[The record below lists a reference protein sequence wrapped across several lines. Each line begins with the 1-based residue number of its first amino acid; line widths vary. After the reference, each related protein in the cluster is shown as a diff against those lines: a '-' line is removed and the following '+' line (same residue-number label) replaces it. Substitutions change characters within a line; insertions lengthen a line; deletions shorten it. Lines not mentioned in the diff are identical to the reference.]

1 MRTSP
6 PGTREPADLHAVD
19 IDRNR
24 LLALVPP
31 QSRRAWMPF
40 CELVSLPLG
49 QALFDPGDSVRF
61 VYFPLTA
68 TVALLQLL
76 RTGDCVQVAMVG
88 SEGLVGTGAFMGG
101 GPMTMRAVVQNAG
114 TALRIDAAAVKE
126 EFERG
131 GETMRL
137 LLRYAQALMFQ
148 VSQTAVCN
156 RHHTPQQQLRRWLM
170 LSLDRATGDEI
181 ATTHE
186 LVGTMLGVRR
196 ETVSDAIGRLQAQG
210 LVRSGRGRI
219 KVLDRARLELGACE
233 CYRMVRREYDS
244 LLAPRPD
251 STSRAAAGA
260 RQPGASR

>member
-6 PGTREPADLHAVD
+6 PGIREPADPRAVD

-24 LLALVPP
+24 LLALMPP
-31 QSRRAWMPF
+31 ETRRAWTPF

-49 QALFDPGDSVRF
+49 QALFEPGDTLRF

-68 TVALLQLL
+68 TVALLHLL
-76 RTGDCVQVAMVG
+76 GTGDCVEVAMVG
-88 SEGLVGTGAFMGG
+88 NEGLVGTAAFMGG
-101 GPMTMRAVVQNAG
+101 GPATLRAVVQNPG
-114 TALRIDAAAVKE
+114 TALRIEAPAVKE

-137 LLRYAQALMFQ
+137 LLQYAQVLLFQ
-148 VSQTAVCN
+148 VAQTAVCN
-156 RHHTPQQQLRRWLM
+156 RHHTPQQQLCRWLM
-170 LSLDRATGDEI
+170 LSLDRVQGDEI

-196 ETVSDAIGRLQAQG
+196 ETVSDAMGRLQAQG

-219 KVLDRARLELGACE
+219 KVLDRAGLELGACE
-233 CYRMVRREYDS
+233 CYRMVRREYDT
-244 LLAPRPD
+244 LLAPR
-251 STSRAAAGA
+251 TGGTA
-260 RQPGASR
+260 

>member
-40 CELVSLPLG
+40 SELVSLPLG

-101 GPMTMRAVVQNAG
+101 GPMTMRALVQNAG

-156 RHHTPQQQLRRWLM
+156 RHHTPQQQLCRWLM